1 MTGSDEQTSR
11 PFLTAEWRHLGLVTW
26 KVDSAL
32 LAPELPPG
40 CELDLRDG
48 HAFVSLV
55 AFDFLDTRV
64 KGVRW
69 PGHVNFP
76 EINLRFYVR
85 HDGQRGVCFVRE
97 LVPKR
102 LIAWIARGIYNE
114 PYVSTAMRSKVS
126 HDASRIESLHRFRF
140 AGKLHEARFRGLRET
155 IVPPED
161 SNEHF
166 FKEHSWGFGR
176 SRGGT
181 LRRYRVD
188 HPVWAI
194 HREATAELDVDFAA
208 VYGEKWGFLRDR
220 TPDFVI
226 FAVGSKVAVYP
237 HAESLKTPPRSAAMD
252 V

>member
-1 MTGSDEQTSR
+1 MNDLGSESSR
-11 PFLTAEWRHLGLVTW
+11 PFLTARWSNLGLVTYA
-26 KVDSAL
+26 VDQAL
-32 LAPELPPG
+32 LAADLPPG
-40 CELDLRDG
+40 CELDLRNGD
-48 HAFVSLV
+48 AFVSFV
-55 AFDFLDTRV
+55 VFDFLDTRV

-85 HDGQRGVCFVRE
+85 QDGQRGVCFVRE

-102 LIAWIARGIYNE
+102 LIAWIARILYNE
-114 PYVSTAMRSKVS
+114 PYVATAMRSEVTQDES
-126 HDASRIESLHRFRF
+126 HIETNHRFRF
-140 AGKLHEARFRGLRET
+140 AGKRHEARLRGLRET
-155 IVPPED
+155 IVPPDD

-176 SRGGT
+176 SRSGT

-194 HREATAELDVDFAA
+194 HPEATAELDVDFAA

-220 TPDFVI
+220 TPDSVV

-237 HAESLKTPPRSAAMD
+237 HADSLKALPRGVAND